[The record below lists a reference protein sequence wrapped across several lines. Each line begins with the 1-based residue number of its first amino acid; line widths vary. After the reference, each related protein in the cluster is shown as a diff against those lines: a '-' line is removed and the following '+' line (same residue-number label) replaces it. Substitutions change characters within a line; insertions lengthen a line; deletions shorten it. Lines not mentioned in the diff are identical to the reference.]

1 MSSPSDVRRL
11 VIIAVILTAAVPVPS
26 APGQTPTAAL
36 HLVDV
41 PYLPQSESLC
51 GGAAIAMVMRYWGAA
66 NVYAETFADL
76 VDPAA
81 GGIRGDD
88 LVRALRSRG
97 WTAESFRGD
106 PATVQAYLR
115 ARRPVVALIQDR
127 PGRFHY
133 VVIVG
138 WSRGRVI
145 VHDPARAPFRVLDE
159 KAFGEAWTESG
170 NWTLAATPP
179 VATTQDSVGGAGAS
193 EPARADSPESGLRP
207 DAPCGG
213 MVDEGVRLAGA
224 GDVTGARRI
233 LEVAAETCPDAA
245 GPWREMAGLHA
256 LGSDWQAAALDARKA
271 LERDPGD
278 ALAARILATAL
289 YLESDAGG
297 ALAAWN
303 RVGEPIVD
311 LVNVTGL
318 ERTRYAVPSHMMA
331 LRPRSLLT
339 PEILRTAR
347 RKLAELPAA
356 QTTRVN
362 FRPGDS
368 GRAQIDAVVL
378 ERPLLPSSPPAL
390 AAMGL
395 HALTDR
401 EASIG
406 IASPSGGGEMWRAAW
421 RWWEHRPRLAL
432 GLDAPAPVG
441 GVWGISV
448 FGERQSYAR
457 AGSTFEESRRRV
469 AFTWSNWI
477 AAGLRLEGTV
487 ALDRMRE
494 ARRHSGGET
503 FAASGAAQ
511 QWFDSDCAY
520 VEARVGYWAGDANTW
535 TFSLGSEWRSRT
547 KNEGQVWIAR
557 AGGDLAA
564 SDAPLALWPGAGT
577 GQARDVLLRAHPL
590 LDEGIVGNG
599 AFGRRLI
606 HGGVESRLW
615 LQPARK
621 PIRLAPAVFLDA
633 ARSSRGLEPVDKPW
647 QFDAGAGIRLA
658 LPGSGMLRID
668 VAHGLRDGRNALSIG
683 WAK

>member
-1 MSSPSDVRRL
+1 LSSPSDVRRL
-11 VIIAVILTAAVPVPS
+11 VIVAVFLTAAVPVPS
-26 APGQTPTAAL
+26 APGQAPAAEL
-36 HLVDV
+36 HLLDV

-51 GGAAIAMVMRYWGAA
+51 GGAAVAMVMRYWGTA

-81 GGIRGDD
+81 GGIHGDD
-88 LVRALRSRG
+88 LLRALRSRA
-97 WTAESFRGD
+97 WAAESFRGD

-138 WSRGRVI
+138 WLRGRVI

-170 NWTLAATPP
+170 NWTLMATPP
-179 VATTQDSVGGAGAS
+179 VAPTQDPVDGAGAP
-193 EPARADSPESGLRP
+193 EPSRAGSPESGLRP
-207 DAPCGG
+207 DAPCRG
-213 MVDEGVRLAGA
+213 MVDEGVRLAGT

-256 LGSDWQAAALDARKA
+256 LGSDWQAAAIDARRA
-271 LERDPGD
+271 LGRDPGD

-289 YLESDAGG
+289 YLEGDAGG

-311 LVNVTGL
+311 LVNVAGL
-318 ERTRYAVPSHMMA
+318 ERTRYAVPSDMMA
-331 LRPRSLLT
+331 LRPGRLLT

-347 RKLAELPAA
+347 RRLAELPAA

-368 GRAQIDAVVL
+368 GRAQIDAMVL
-378 ERPLLPSSPPAL
+378 ERPVLPSSAPAL

-401 EASIG
+401 EVSIG
-406 IASPSGGGEMWRAAW
+406 IAGPSGGGEMWRAAW

-432 GLDAPAPVG
+432 GLDTPAPLG
-441 GVWGISV
+441 GVWGVSV

-477 AAGLRLEGTV
+477 AAGLRWEGTV
-487 ALDRMRE
+487 GLDRMRE
-494 ARRHSGGET
+494 ARRHSGGEM
-503 FAASGAAQ
+503 FAVSGAAQ

-520 VEARVGYWAGDANTW
+520 VEARGGYWAGNANAW

-590 LDEGIVGNG
+590 LDEGIIGNG
-599 AFGRRLI
+599 AFGRRLV

-615 LQPARK
+615 LQAARK

-633 ARSSRGLEPVDKPW
+633 ARSSRGLEPANKPW

-668 VAHGLRDGRNALSIG
+668 IAHGLRDGTNALSIG
-683 WAK
+683 WTK